1 MSNRNRIMIVD
12 DEADICYL
20 LGCILREHQCV
31 TRAVHSL
38 AAAIA
43 TLADYAPCLIFLDVR
58 LPDGSGLH
66 LVERAKNLSP
76 PPVVVLMS
84 THRDT
89 TGPETAPGSGADFFL
104 PKPFTH
110 DQVRGVLHRFL
121 PPAEP
126 STGRRVPP
134 QV

>member
-1 MSNRNRIMIVD
+1 MIVD

-20 LGCILREHQCV
+20 LGCILKENQCV
-31 TRAVHSL
+31 TRAAHSL
-38 AAAIA
+38 AAAVAI
-43 TLADYAPCLIFLDVR
+43 LADYVPCLIFLDVR

-84 THRDT
+84 AHRGAA
-89 TGPETAPGSGADFFL
+89 GPEGAPGSRADFFL
-104 PKPFTH
+104 PKPFTY

-126 STGRRVPP
+126 PAGRSAPP
-134 QV
+134 HV